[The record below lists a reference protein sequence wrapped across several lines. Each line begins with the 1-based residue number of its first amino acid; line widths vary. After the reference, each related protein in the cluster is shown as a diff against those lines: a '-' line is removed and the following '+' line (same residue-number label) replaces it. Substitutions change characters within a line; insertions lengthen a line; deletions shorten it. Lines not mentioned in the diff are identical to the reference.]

1 MHANC
6 RPVLGLTIALVG
18 CVSLSAVAGDAAS
31 DAKKELQGTWQPIEA
46 KIGEGE
52 LTKEQLAATRLTIK
66 DDGYTVTLGEK
77 VDQGTWKIDADAKP
91 KTMDITGQEGP
102 NKGKT
107 FLCIYEISGDS
118 LTVAYSFT
126 GKDRPTEFKTGG
138 DPTRAVIKYERKK

>member
-1 MHANC
+1 MLAHC
-6 RPVLGLTIALVG
+6 RLVLGLTIVLGYACLP
-18 CVSLSAVAGDAAS
+18 AVAGDAAS

-46 KIGEGE
+46 KIGERE

-66 DDGYTVTLGEK
+66 DDGYVVTAGGT
-77 VDQGTWKIDADAKP
+77 VDQGTWKIYADAKP

-126 GKDRPTEFKTGG
+126 GKDRPTESKTGG